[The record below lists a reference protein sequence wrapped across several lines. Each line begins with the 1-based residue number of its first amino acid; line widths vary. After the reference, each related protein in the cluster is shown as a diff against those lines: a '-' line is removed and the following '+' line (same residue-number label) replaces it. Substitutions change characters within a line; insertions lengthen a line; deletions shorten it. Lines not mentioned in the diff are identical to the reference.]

1 MGNQIEIFKSTEG
14 ITQIEVRIEGD
25 SVWLN
30 QNQLIDLFESSKAN
44 ISEHIKRIFQSNE
57 LSPDSTV
64 RKFRTV
70 QLEGKRQ
77 VSREIEFFNLD
88 VIISVGYRVN
98 SHRGVEFR
106 QWATKR
112 LKDYLIEGVA
122 INEKRLAEKDKEIQV
137 LHDGIRIL
145 SRVIEDTTSH
155 QENLSWLHHFNLGL
169 KLLARSIKVSP
180 NPSISKN
187 LTKVIFPRI
196 ILS

>member
-1 MGNQIEIFKSTEG
+1 MENQIEIFKSTEG

-77 VSREIEFFNLD
+77 FSKEIEFFNLD
-88 VIISVGYRVN
+88 VIIS
-98 SHRGVEFR
+98 S
-106 QWATKR
+106 
-112 LKDYLIEGVA
+112 
-122 INEKRLAEKDKEIQV
+122 
-137 LHDGIRIL
+137 
-145 SRVIEDTTSH
+145 
-155 QENLSWLHHFNLGL
+155 
-169 KLLARSIKVSP
+169 
-180 NPSISKN
+180 
-187 LTKVIFPRI
+187 
-196 ILS
+196 

>member
-1 MGNQIEIFKSTEG
+1 MENQVEIFKSTEG

-122 INEKRLAEKDKEIQV
+122 INEKRLSPSLLPFQKRIVFFENGIFVAQFLCFLGHLLVRSTVLHKEIM
-137 LHDGIRIL
+137 
-145 SRVIEDTTSH
+145 T
-155 QENLSWLHHFNLGL
+155 
-169 KLLARSIKVSP
+169 
-180 NPSISKN
+180 
-187 LTKVIFPRI
+187 
-196 ILS
+196 

>member
-1 MGNQIEIFKSTEG
+1 MENQIEIFKSTEG

-30 QNQLIDLFESSKAN
+30 QNQLIDLFKSSKAN

-112 LKDYLIEGVA
+112 F
-122 INEKRLAEKDKEIQV
+122 
-137 LHDGIRIL
+137 
-145 SRVIEDTTSH
+145 S
-155 QENLSWLHHFNLGL
+155 
-169 KLLARSIKVSP
+169 SIG
-180 NPSISKN
+180 N
-187 LTKVIFPRI
+187 LTKNK
-196 ILS
+196 

>member
-1 MGNQIEIFKSTEG
+1 MMENQIEIFKSTEG

-88 VIISVGYRVN
+88 VIIS
-98 SHRGVEFR
+98 S
-106 QWATKR
+106 
-112 LKDYLIEGVA
+112 
-122 INEKRLAEKDKEIQV
+122 
-137 LHDGIRIL
+137 
-145 SRVIEDTTSH
+145 
-155 QENLSWLHHFNLGL
+155 
-169 KLLARSIKVSP
+169 
-180 NPSISKN
+180 
-187 LTKVIFPRI
+187 
-196 ILS
+196 